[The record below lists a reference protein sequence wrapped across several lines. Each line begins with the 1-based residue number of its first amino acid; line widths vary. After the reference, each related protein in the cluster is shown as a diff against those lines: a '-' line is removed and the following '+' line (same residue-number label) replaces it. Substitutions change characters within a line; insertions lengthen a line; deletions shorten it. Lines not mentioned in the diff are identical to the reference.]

1 MSHILFGVDE
11 LQTDLFDDID
21 DAIDHAEQERG
32 ALAYCAR
39 GWVWLTA
46 DDGVLLPAKRLG

>member
-11 LQTDLFDDID
+11 LQTDLFSDID